1 MNLRRALVAVVAAC
15 LFVGAGF
22 VGYRI
27 GDSSTALSGSWIT
40 ASGKDAYWLKWAANG
55 SEVSGLFISTIR
67 TPPGCDNPDNVVIT
81 RYPFTGTA
89 SSGNVTLKVAA
100 SEQSATSLL
109 TSNLEGTYVG
119 TTTPTNISILGL
131 GKFRTGTE
139 QDYLKLVVSLGVDK
153 VKDPGGAFEC

>member
-1 MNLRRALVAVVAAC
+1 MTLRWALVAVVAAC
-15 LFVGAGF
+15 LLVGAGL

-27 GDSSTALSGSWIT
+27 GDSSTALSGSWIS

-67 TPPGCDNPDNVVIT
+67 TPPGCDNPDNVVIA

-89 SSGNVTLKVAA
+89 SSGNLTLMAA
-100 SEQSATSLL
+100 SEHSATSLL
-109 TSNLEGTYVG
+109 MSNLESTYVG
-119 TTTPTNISILGL
+119 TTTPTSISILGL

-139 QDYLKLVVSLGVDK
+139 RDYLKLAVSLGVDK
-153 VKDPGGAFEC
+153 VKDPGGALEC